1 MGTQL
6 FLKVFCYYL
15 DGTLQ
20 VPSWWILNQA
30 PCCHGL
36 PPSSLTLVQGEP
48 FCPPILT
55 CVVSQLKAETLTQP
69 LAQQLCAGK
78 RAETPGGGLPAIQ
91 PQEIRVL
98 ASCHTT
104 LVSLTGALEMCGVQP
119 GWCLDLE
126 LGECIIGYKRGSWNT
141 KLVKCV

>member
-1 MGTQL
+1 M
-6 FLKVFCYYL
+6 
-15 DGTLQ
+15 D
-20 VPSWWILNQA
+20 SNQA
-30 PCCHGL
+30 PSCHGFHL
-36 PPSSLTLVQGEP
+36 SFLILTLEEP
-48 FCPPILT
+48 FCPPALT
-55 CVVSQLKAETLTQP
+55 CVLSQSNAETLTP
-69 LAQQLCAGK
+69 SLAQQLCAGK

-126 LGECIIGYKRGSWNT
+126 LAECTLRYKRGTWNT